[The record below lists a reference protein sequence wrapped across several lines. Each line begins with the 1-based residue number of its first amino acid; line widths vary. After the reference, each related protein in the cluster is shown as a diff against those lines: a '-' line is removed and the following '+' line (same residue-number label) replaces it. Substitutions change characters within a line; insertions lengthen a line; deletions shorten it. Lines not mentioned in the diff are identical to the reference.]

1 MDDNALELQSQ
12 QQQQPSV
19 EDADAVEAQAH
30 VVSTQQAGAADQQ
43 QQPNCDMNEEQRTRS
58 AGGGLLGSNAPPLLS
73 RSSSADSKLQ
83 SAISMALPYGSLFS
97 HVATTH
103 SSSNQPNGGEGA
115 NGSSE
120 LVHQLQR
127 LCSRQRLRSE
137 ERHFVRDVERV
148 LALLRQQA
156 HYANANAQRNRASS
170 IATTNSSTSGAA
182 TSAVAREDRANEAA
196 STDANLLRRSHTS
209 SMSSNASSASQ
220 SSLYYHYNP
229 STGSLTLAEIE
240 LLFDCIADLFNHR
253 NYEVRAI
260 AFETVTLCISH
271 YGDQLSSSLRR
282 KIFHQLEEHPAG
294 DFLLRQKALRV
305 LTQDGRNLE
314 PFHIELGWLLLRLLE
329 ESDEQRDLLGLI
341 QSILRRSPLELGF
354 ETVIAI
360 TNVVCGRC
368 DFAWSRGDVES
379 CKKYLSFFH
388 ILATHSLELAAST
401 SVSLR
406 TLCCM
411 VNADG
416 HGTWSIMKH
425 LLSGTAG
432 YQVLRGLINLLE
444 NPFTSNQWVL
454 RGAVFFI
461 GMSCWGS
468 QRVGKLEDVKWA
480 PILLAMESV
489 LKCNNGVVIFEV
501 ILALQRLIK
510 KFGAAKTELDVK
522 ISGVGANVGGSV
534 EKKIIVEWD
543 IILRMFREL
552 RPWLSLTEDVDSDDG
567 EGYSSVPSM
576 MTHPQIHSSNSQQ
589 ASSTFSSLEQQQQ
602 QFSVSINQTRIPR
615 ELLDTLSFVEDLVA
629 QGKFAGEIED
639 LFDVLEDYLPHLN
652 EGATLFLLRHRA
664 ESAHPAYH
672 VNWLQHLGDAM
683 MTFFSNGSMLGAVR
697 LEALEVLRVNLW
709 VSRNVC
715 EDRVIEDVLLPTLS
729 HVYDDH
735 HPDVR
740 RRGLDFVTEVARLL
754 ESVKFDAL
762 LDVLA
767 NAVTLSLYEDSQVF
781 AASGIVSLFSS
792 YFNHMPHTRTLRMY
806 EIITKMV
813 ETHRNWEV
821 RKIAL
826 SCLLHVC
833 EADSDFRLQWKDAQV
848 RTSRFLFCA
857 RRAVRNPQTGA
868 CVPVARGLRAM
879 LTLVSTETHAEL
891 FRMAVSGIRVM
902 LENRVILTDVDIS
915 DMTLKIIS
923 SIDYRAF
930 GRAAIPDE
938 LARITDE
945 LKGKSSGGS
954 ADNSSSTTTATTES
968 ASRDA
973 RKDGWELLSRRNT
986 DSDMLRFM
994 NSTTTSSLHRRHGG
1008 DAGGMFKSSLRDTLV
1023 VLCKTKFMTMGLELL
1038 TLITSYVSELNGNA
1052 RRHLITCLVSALG
1065 MQLVVADKDIF
1076 ARNPPTELLPAK
1088 PRSAIGFGREQQR
1101 GASQY
1106 EAGGFSVGG
1115 KTQDV
1120 SSYAH
1125 HHAMNH
1131 LDPESS
1137 YRHPSHSSKPA
1148 SPPHFGFT
1156 SRVLSRFHSSSGSHS
1171 NLFHA
1176 LSSTSSSSAKPLNEA
1191 TAAEFEDHEYLQ
1203 QSLRSLYEAEFT
1215 MLHTSTNVLSLLAL
1229 RMPEEVAA
1237 DIEIVLR
1244 SARLC
1249 FTTPD
1254 GDFRADGYGA
1264 TLEMV
1269 GNIVYSLPTLPDAH
1283 YYKAVVEMLL
1293 IGLEYAKSKQLSYL
1307 SFRLLCH
1314 VIFKCA
1320 PADRITLASVA
1331 LPRLQQCQLRLN
1343 SLLIEAAVDFLM
1355 SFAYSRS
1362 FSPPPALCSAGA
1374 NGDKAKSSCKDS
1386 TASVII
1392 VQSRSWVYKNS
1403 ILTIQVTKQGEAKLV
1418 IRRANCTNH
1427 WDMQMSR
1434 DFVLDPSAEL
1444 PKFESMV
1451 DENEET
1457 QEMGRVLMKVD
1468 AENGECEND
1477 SNAGNTR
1484 RSQSGEDTL
1493 AADLVSSID
1502 LNVDECPTEPVG
1514 EKSCNPAVVA
1524 SLTERENGGEPGHDA
1539 SATTTNVKSETPV
1552 SERNGSTPTPAL
1564 VSSSSLPPPSPV
1576 LRHLPSRKRRS
1587 ARKQVTFAL
1596 AGNSPTAFPH
1606 PSAALPPLPAY
1617 DGIGGSP
1624 SYFCEA
1630 DPVRRRNELRTMG
1643 SGGVRSRPQVADGS
1657 MSPFDGRSS
1666 SLYDEEDGP
1675 DNFSL
1680 DGSLPQQQQPHSES
1694 SNRPQRTDGISSRS
1708 TTAAATTTTTAGSP
1722 TSEEATPQATASLD
1736 RRETTRTTQGAPLSP
1751 HEEDSSHDQQQQ
1763 PPVGTLDPM
1772 FLMMQ
1777 LFDLTVANRPQLL
1790 ANGAAL
1796 SLGLNV
1802 LDRTPEYETHKI
1814 GLLYV
1819 RNPKQRVEVDILG
1832 NAGGS
1837 VRYLKFLRGLGSFT
1851 KLQGFAGYTGGLD
1864 TANNSDGKFGLIY
1877 KDNYTQVRVWLSG

>member
-1 MDDNALELQSQ
+1 
-12 QQQQPSV
+12 
-19 EDADAVEAQAH
+19 
-30 VVSTQQAGAADQQ
+30 
-43 QQPNCDMNEEQRTRS
+43 MNEEQRTRTS
-58 AGGGLLGSNAPPLLS
+58 GGGLLSSYAPLLLS
-73 RSSSADSKLQ
+73 RSSSAGSKPQ
-83 SAISMALPYGSLFS
+83 DTVFMALPYGSIFS
-97 HVATTH
+97 HVANTYS
-103 SSSNQPNGGEGA
+103 SSSNPPSCGGGTT
-115 NGSSE
+115 GSSE

-156 HYANANAQRNRASS
+156 HAASVHAQRSRTDSF
-170 IATTNSSTSGAA
+170 ATTSSTSS
-182 TSAVAREDRANEAA
+182 TTAVAWDDQGNSCAIAPGA
-196 STDANLLRRSHTS
+196 MDPSRRSHST
-209 SMSSNASSASQ
+209 SMSQLPTSNTAQ
-220 SSLYYHYNP
+220 TQYYHHHP
-229 STGSLTLAEIE
+229 STGSLTLVEIE
-240 LLFDCIADLFNHR
+240 LLFDCIADLFDHR

-260 AFETVTLCISH
+260 AFETVTLCMSH
-271 YGDQLSSSLRR
+271 YGDQLSSQLRR
-282 KIFHQLEEHPAG
+282 KIFQQLCEHPAG

-314 PFHIELGWLLLRLLE
+314 PFHVELGWLLLRLLG

-341 QSILRRSPLELGF
+341 QNILRRSPLELDF

-360 TNVVCGRC
+360 TNFVCGRC
-368 DFAWSRGDVES
+368 DFAWNRGEVES
-379 CKKYLSFFH
+379 CKKFLSFFH

-425 LLSGTAG
+425 LLNGTAG

-444 NPFTSNQWVL
+444 NPLTSNQWVL

-510 KFGAAKTELDVK
+510 KFGAVKTELDVK
-522 ISGVGANVGGSV
+522 QSGGSGAGLMAGAV

-552 RPWLSLTEDVDSDDG
+552 RPWLSLTEDADSDDG

-576 MTHPQIHSSNSQQ
+576 MTHPQINNNQQ
-589 ASSTFSSLEQQQQ
+589 TTSTFTALEQQK

-629 QGKFAGEIED
+629 QGKFAGEVGD
-639 LFDVLEDYLPHLN
+639 FFDVLEDYLPHLN

-672 VNWLQHLGDAM
+672 VNWLQHLSDAM
-683 MTFFSNGSMLGAVR
+683 MTFFSNVSMLGAVR

-762 LDVLA
+762 LDVLT

-857 RRAVRNPQTGA
+857 KRAVRNPQTEA

-891 FRMAVSGIRVM
+891 FRMAVSGIRAM

-945 LKGKSSGGS
+945 FKGASGC
-954 ADNSSSTTTATTES
+954 AKRSTAIPANVES
-968 ASRDA
+968 APSRDA
-973 RKDGWELLSRRNT
+973 GKDVWEILSRRNT

-994 NSTTTSSLHRRHGG
+994 NSTPSSVQRRHGG
-1008 DAGGMFKSSLRDTLV
+1008 EPGMFKSSLRDTLV

-1038 TLITSYVSELNGNA
+1038 TLITSYVNELNGNA
-1052 RRHLITCLVSALG
+1052 RHHLITCLVGALG
-1065 MQLVVADKDIF
+1065 MQLMVADKDIF
-1076 ARNPPTELLPAK
+1076 ARPTELLSAK
-1088 PRSAIGFGREQQR
+1088 PRSAISFGREQQCTP
-1101 GASQY
+1101 QY
-1106 EAGGFSVGG
+1106 ETGGFSGGG
-1115 KTQDV
+1115 KTKDDV
-1120 SSYAH
+1120 SYAH

-1137 YRHPSHSSKPA
+1137 SYRQPSHSSKPA
-1148 SPPHFGFT
+1148 SPSHFGFT
-1156 SRVLSRFHSSSGSHS
+1156 SRVLSRFHGSSGSHG

-1176 LSSTSSSSAKPLNEA
+1176 LSSSSKPLA
-1191 TAAEFEDHEYLQ
+1191 ADTTAAAAELEDHECLQ
-1203 QSLRSLYEAEFT
+1203 QSLQSLYEAEFT

-1229 RMPEEVAA
+1229 RMPDEVAA
-1237 DIEIVLR
+1237 DIELILR

-1283 YYKAVVEMLL
+1283 YYEAVVELL
-1293 IGLEYAKSKQLSYL
+1293 LLGLEYAKSKQLSYL
-1307 SFRLLCH
+1307 AFRLLCH

-1320 PADRITLASVA
+1320 PGDRIALASAA

-1362 FSPPPALCSAGA
+1362 FSPPPALCSTDG
-1374 NGDKAKSSCKDS
+1374 NGDKGKASS
-1386 TASVII
+1386 AI

-1403 ILTIQVTKQGEAKLV
+1403 ILTIQVTKQGKAKLV

-1427 WDMQMSR
+1427 WDLQMSR
-1434 DFVLDPSAEL
+1434 DFVLDPKAEL
-1444 PKFESMV
+1444 PKFEAMA
-1451 DENEET
+1451 DDDDRDREE
-1457 QEMGRVLMKVD
+1457 GRVLMK
-1468 AENGECEND
+1468 
-1477 SNAGNTR
+1477 
-1484 RSQSGEDTL
+1484 
-1493 AADLVSSID
+1493 
-1502 LNVDECPTEPVG
+1502 
-1514 EKSCNPAVVA
+1514 
-1524 SLTERENGGEPGHDA
+1524 
-1539 SATTTNVKSETPV
+1539 
-1552 SERNGSTPTPAL
+1552 
-1564 VSSSSLPPPSPV
+1564 
-1576 LRHLPSRKRRS
+1576 
-1587 ARKQVTFAL
+1587 
-1596 AGNSPTAFPH
+1596 
-1606 PSAALPPLPAY
+1606 
-1617 DGIGGSP
+1617 
-1624 SYFCEA
+1624 
-1630 DPVRRRNELRTMG
+1630 
-1643 SGGVRSRPQVADGS
+1643 
-1657 MSPFDGRSS
+1657 
-1666 SLYDEEDGP
+1666 
-1675 DNFSL
+1675 
-1680 DGSLPQQQQPHSES
+1680 
-1694 SNRPQRTDGISSRS
+1694 
-1708 TTAAATTTTTAGSP
+1708 
-1722 TSEEATPQATASLD
+1722 
-1736 RRETTRTTQGAPLSP
+1736 
-1751 HEEDSSHDQQQQ
+1751 
-1763 PPVGTLDPM
+1763 
-1772 FLMMQ
+1772 
-1777 LFDLTVANRPQLL
+1777 
-1790 ANGAAL
+1790 
-1796 SLGLNV
+1796 
-1802 LDRTPEYETHKI
+1802 
-1814 GLLYV
+1814 
-1819 RNPKQRVEVDILG
+1819 
-1832 NAGGS
+1832 
-1837 VRYLKFLRGLGSFT
+1837 
-1851 KLQGFAGYTGGLD
+1851 
-1864 TANNSDGKFGLIY
+1864 
-1877 KDNYTQVRVWLSG
+1877 

>member
-1 MDDNALELQSQ
+1 MDDDVLELQSQ
-12 QQQQPSV
+12 PQQPPT
-19 EDADAVEAQAH
+19 EDTVGTEARAH
-30 VVSTQQAGAADQQ
+30 VASTHESRAADDQH
-43 QQPNCDMNEEQRTRS
+43 QQPNCDMNEEQQTRTS
-58 AGGGLLGSNAPPLLS
+58 GGGGGLLGSYAPLLLS
-73 RSSSADSKLQ
+73 RSSSAGSKPQ
-83 SAISMALPYGSLFS
+83 NTVSMALPHGSIFS
-97 HVATTH
+97 HATTTH
-103 SSSNQPNGGEGA
+103 SSNSNQPGSSSNGRA

-156 HYANANAQRNRASS
+156 HTANIHAQRNRANSF
-170 IATTNSSTSGAA
+170 ATTSTSSSSTT
-182 TSAVAREDRANEAA
+182 TSAAACEDQGNGTIAP
-196 STDANLLRRSHTS
+196 DANPSRRSHSTSMSQSTGTS
-209 SMSSNASSASQ
+209 STAQ
-220 SSLYYHYNP
+220 TQHYHHHP

-240 LLFDCIADLFNHR
+240 LLFDCIAYLFNHR

-260 AFETVTLCISH
+260 AFETITLCMSH
-271 YGDQLSSSLRR
+271 YGDQLSNQLRR
-282 KIFHQLEEHPAG
+282 KIFQQLDEHQAG
-294 DFLLRQKALRV
+294 DFLLRQKALRA

-314 PFHIELGWLLLRLLE
+314 PFNVELGWLLLRLLE

-341 QSILRRSPLELGF
+341 QSIMRRSPLALDF

-360 TNVVCGRC
+360 TNVVCSRC

-379 CKKYLSFFH
+379 CKKFLSFFH

-425 LLSGTAG
+425 LLNGTAG

-454 RGAVFFI
+454 RGAVFFL

-510 KFGAAKTELDVK
+510 KFGAVKTELDVK
-522 ISGVGANVGGSV
+522 QSGSSGAGVLGGARDSV

-543 IILRMFREL
+543 IILHMFREL
-552 RPWLSLTEDVDSDDG
+552 RPWLSLTEDVDSDDS

-576 MTHPQIHSSNSQQ
+576 MTHPQIHNGQQ
-589 ASSTFSSLEQQQQ
+589 ASTFTALEQQQQ
-602 QFSVSINQTRIPR
+602 QFSVSIHQTRIPR

-629 QGKFAGEIED
+629 QGKFAGEVGD
-639 LFDVLEDYLPHLN
+639 FFDVLEDYLPHLN

-664 ESAHPAYH
+664 ELAHPAYH

-683 MTFFSNGSMLGAVR
+683 MTFYSNVSMLGAVR

-762 LDVLA
+762 LDILA
-767 NAVTLSLYEDSQVF
+767 NAATLSLYEDSQVF

-806 EIITKMV
+806 EIITKLV

-915 DMTLKIIS
+915 DMALKIIS

-945 LKGKSSGGS
+945 LKDESSGDTQ
-954 ADNSSSTTTATTES
+954 ASTAAAANAES
-968 ASRDA
+968 ASSRNG
-973 RKDGWELLSRRNT
+973 RKDAWELLSRRNT

-994 NSTTTSSLHRRHGG
+994 NSTTSSLQRRHGG
-1008 DAGGMFKSSLRDTLV
+1008 EAGMFKSSLRDTLV

-1052 RRHLITCLVSALG
+1052 RRHLITCLVGALG

-1076 ARNPPTELLPAK
+1076 ARPTDLLPAK
-1088 PRSAIGFGREQQR
+1088 PCSAINFGGEQQR
-1101 GASQY
+1101 TPQY
-1106 EAGGFSVGG
+1106 ETGGFSSAG
-1115 KTQDV
+1115 KTQVDV
-1120 SSYAH
+1120 SYAH
-1125 HHAMNH
+1125 HHTMNH
-1131 LDPESS
+1131 LDSESS
-1137 YRHPSHSSKPA
+1137 YRLPSHSSKPA
-1148 SPPHFGFT
+1148 SPPHSGFT
-1156 SRVLSRFHSSSGSHS
+1156 SRVLSRFHGSSGSHG
-1171 NLFHA
+1171 NLFHV
-1176 LSSTSSSSAKPLNEA
+1176 LSSSSKPLAAGTTAA
-1191 TAAEFEDHEYLQ
+1191 TAKLEDHECLQ

-1229 RMPEEVAA
+1229 RMSDEVAA
-1237 DIEIVLR
+1237 DIEMILR

-1249 FTTPD
+1249 FTTLD

-1283 YYKAVVEMLL
+1283 YYEAVVELLL

-1307 SFRLLCH
+1307 AFRLLCH
-1314 VIFKCA
+1314 VIFKCE
-1320 PADRITLASVA
+1320 PADRIALASVA

-1343 SLLIEAAVDFLM
+1343 SLLIEAAIDFLM

-1362 FSPPPALCSAGA
+1362 FSPPPALCNTGG
-1374 NGDKAKSSCKDS
+1374 NGDKGHASNKDS
-1386 TASVII
+1386 ASSLI

-1403 ILTIQVTKQGEAKLV
+1403 ILTIQVTKQGKAKLV

-1427 WDMQMSR
+1427 WDLQMSR

-1444 PKFESMV
+1444 PTFKAMA
-1451 DENEET
+1451 DDDIDQEE
-1457 QEMGRVLMKVD
+1457 GRVLMKVD
-1468 AENGECEND
+1468 AESGECEND
-1477 SNAGNTR
+1477 LNTGNAQ

-1493 AADLVSSID
+1493 SARLVNSMD
-1502 LNVDECPTEPVG
+1502 LNVDECPTEPVD
-1514 EKSCNPAVVA
+1514 EKKCGLVVA
-1524 SLTERENGGEPGHDA
+1524 SLTENEIDGGEPDQDA
-1539 SATTTNVKSETPV
+1539 GATTTNAKNETSLFERKSTITPV
-1552 SERNGSTPTPAL
+1552 PATL
-1564 VSSSSLPPPSPV
+1564 SSLPPPSPV

-1606 PSAALPPLPAY
+1606 SSAALPPLPAY

-1624 SYFCEA
+1624 SYFCEV

-1643 SGGVRSRPQVADGS
+1643 SGGGVRNRPQAVDGS

-1666 SLYDEEDGP
+1666 SLYDEDDGP

-1680 DGSLPQQQQPHSES
+1680 DGSIPQPHQQQNHSGNTGRS
-1694 SNRPQRTDGISSRS
+1694 RRTDGVSSRGT
-1708 TTAAATTTTTAGSP
+1708 TTAATTAGSS
-1722 TSEEATPQATASLD
+1722 TSEEPTTEASLD
-1736 RRETTRTTQGAPLSP
+1736 RRETTQGVMPPQDDEST
-1751 HEEDSSHDQQQQ
+1751 HDQKQQQ
-1763 PPVGTLDPM
+1763 PQPIGTLDPM

-1802 LDRTPEYETHKI
+1802 LDRTPEYETHKV

-1832 NAGGS
+1832 NVGGS

-1851 KLQGFAGYTGGLD
+1851 KLQGFPGYTGGLD

-1877 KDNYTQVRVWLSG
+1877 KDNYTQVRTNL